1 MPDLFI
7 MSFNINKLKYMFI
20 PLAISLGLTSSG
32 CGAASRTGSQT
43 LTVAAASDLAK
54 VAAPLAEAFEQT
66 RGSRVAFSFGA
77 SGQLEQQIRQ
87 GAPFDLYAP
96 AALSYCE
103 SLERDGFLDGACR
116 VYALGRLAVWS
127 GDALPIRSLAE
138 LREKSPPRIALANPR
153 YAPYGRAAQQAL
165 EAVGLWEPLQGRIV
179 YADSVSHAFQM
190 AKTGN
195 ADAALVARSLVRDEG
210 GNVLDV
216 DPGLHQPIEQTVAI
230 LRSSAN
236 REAARIFADFLSSP
250 EARRILEAYG
260 FGHP

>member
-1 MPDLFI
+1 MPLF
-7 MSFNINKLKYMFI
+7 INKLRNV
-20 PLAISLGLTSSG
+20 PVLLAISFGLISPG
-32 CGAASRTGSQT
+32 CGTVSRQA
-43 LTVAAASDLAK
+43 LVVAAASDLAK
-54 VAAPLAEAFEQT
+54 VATPLAEAFE
-66 RGSRVAFSFGA
+66 RAHGSRVAFSFGA

-103 SLERDGFLDGACR
+103 SLGRDGLLAGECK
-116 VYALGRLAVWS
+116 VYALGRLVVWS
-127 GDALPIRSLAE
+127 GNLTIRSLAG
-138 LREKSPPRIALANPR
+138 LQDKQDLRIALANPQ

-165 EAVGLWEPLQGRIV
+165 EASGLWQSLQPQLV
-179 YADSVSHAFQM
+179 FADSVSHAFQM

-195 ADAALVARSLVRDEG
+195 ADAALVARSLVRNEG

-216 DPGLHQPIEQTVAI
+216 DPSLHQPIEQTAAV

-236 REAARIFADFLSSP
+236 QEAARLFVDFLVSP

-260 FGHP
+260 FGDP

>member
-1 MPDLFI
+1 MPLF
-7 MSFNINKLKYMFI
+7 INKLRNV
-20 PLAISLGLTSSG
+20 PVLLAISFWLISLG
-32 CGAASRTGSQT
+32 CGTVSRQA
-43 LTVAAASDLAK
+43 LVVAAASDLAK
-54 VAAPLAEAFEQT
+54 VATPLAEAFE
-66 RGSRVAFSFGA
+66 REHGSRVAFNFGA

-103 SLERDGFLDGACR
+103 SLERDGLLVGECK
-116 VYALGRLAVWS
+116 VYALGRLVVWS
-127 GDALPIRSLAE
+127 GNLTLQSLAE
-138 LREKSPPRIALANPR
+138 LKEKGTPRIALANPR

-165 EAVGLWEPLQGRIV
+165 EASGLWQSLQPQLV
-179 YADSVSHAFQM
+179 FADSVSHAFQM

-210 GNVLDV
+210 GNVLAV
-216 DPGLHQPIEQTVAI
+216 DPSLHQPIEQTAAV

-236 REAARIFADFLSSP
+236 QEAARLFVDFLVSP

-260 FGHP
+260 FGDP

>member
-1 MPDLFI
+1 MPLF
-7 MSFNINKLKYMFI
+7 INKLSVFMV
-20 PLAISLGLTSSG
+20 LLVISLWMLSPG
-32 CGAASRTGSQT
+32 CGTVSQNGSRA
-43 LTVAAASDLAK
+43 LVVAAASDLAR
-54 VAAPLAEAFEQT
+54 VATPLAEAFERT
-66 RGSRVAFSFGA
+66 HGSRVSFSFGA

-103 SLERDGFLDGACR
+103 SLERDGLVAGECT
-116 VYALGRLAVWS
+116 VYALGRLVVWS
-127 GDALPIRSLAE
+127 GNVTLRSLADLKE
-138 LREKSPPRIALANPR
+138 EGTPRIALANPR

-165 EAVGLWEPLQGRIV
+165 EAAGLWEPLQGRIV

-195 ADAALVARSLVRDEG
+195 ADAALVARSLVRAEG

-216 DPGLHQPIEQTVAI
+216 APSLHQPIEQTAAV

-236 REAARIFADFLSSP
+236 QEAARLFVDFLLSP

-260 FGHP
+260 FGDP